1 MSEISFGKTK
11 CILAKFELLA
21 RKITVSNVVCSLW
34 YKQSFENRSNT
45 KFSVAKQPFA
55 YEKRYDS
62 HSNWQQLLLLPSLQ
76 DQTNKTRQFKLN
88 LPHFVS
94 CSYC

>member
-1 MSEISFGKTK
+1 MSEMSFGKTK

-55 YEKRYDS
+55 YEKRYEES
-62 HSNWQQLLLLPSLQ
+62 HSN
-76 DQTNKTRQFKLN
+76 
-88 LPHFVS
+88 
-94 CSYC
+94 